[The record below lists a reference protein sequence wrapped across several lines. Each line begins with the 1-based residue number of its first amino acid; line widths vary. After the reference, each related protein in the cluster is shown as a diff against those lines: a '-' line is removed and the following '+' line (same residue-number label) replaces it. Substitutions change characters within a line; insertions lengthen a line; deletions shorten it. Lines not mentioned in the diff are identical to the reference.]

1 MYFVHYQGTESAE
14 KEDSKMKELRNYGEK
29 TYLAGLY
36 SPAKRRFLQQSPEDL
51 TIGGRLRRERILRKL
66 TIEQMAT
73 YLNISAC
80 YLGSIERGQRP
91 VSKKLQN
98 LLHEKLGLSYDFL
111 IEGMPVTSSMIS
123 QYVRETG
130 HYTTR
135 HNIEVLLNVCDEEE
149 LEDSYDL
156 VHTFLTRK
164 RTAERKAQNRREAE
178 RRALEQ
184 QEAERKAKE
193 EEEARKKAEEEAAA
207 QGAPEES
214 EQKTQAPE
222 APESEESES

>member
-1 MYFVHYQGTESAE
+1 
-14 KEDSKMKELRNYGEK
+14 MKELRNHGER

-36 SPAKRRFLQQSPEDL
+36 SPAKRRFLEQAPEDL

-66 TIEQMAT
+66 TIEQMASF
-73 YLNISAC
+73 LNISAC

-98 LLHEKLGLSYDFL
+98 QLHEKLGLSYDFL
-111 IEGMPVTSSMIS
+111 IEGMPVTSSMIT

-130 HYTTR
+130 HYSTR
-135 HNIEVLLNVCDEEE
+135 HNIDVLLNVCNEEE

-164 RTAERKAQNRREAE
+164 RTAERRAESQKLAEQKARE
-178 RRALEQ
+178 Q
-184 QEAERKAKE
+184 K
-193 EEEARKKAEEEAAA
+193 EAARGHEEPHA
-207 QGAPEES
+207 AGNEES
-214 EQKTQAPE
+214 QD
-222 APESEESES
+222 